1 MLSAVPH
8 SSSNGS
14 SGSAMFN
21 HGNEVVTSASELSKL
36 LAEERSR
43 NRLLQQQLEAER
55 ARAEQLEQILARNG
69 GTNPIRRHSGSST
82 SSDSPADMQRSHSPA
97 QLDDNPKSH
106 REARLIS
113 KLDKTQTALDDMKR
127 KVEIMQRAQESMAIR
142 VEVEEDMLSNQ
153 LLRKLR
159 VVQRD
164 KECLQLELSRS
175 SRSSSL
181 DGHSVDSAC
190 SNSVAGSQASEV
202 HSLRDLETRSE
213 ISGISNLACCSVM
226 SDELPQSSRKRELPP
241 PPTVV
246 GEK

>member
-1 MLSAVPH
+1 M
-8 SSSNGS
+8 
-14 SGSAMFN
+14 
-21 HGNEVVTSASELSKL
+21 VTSASELSKL

-55 ARAEQLEQILARNG
+55 ARAEQLEQILARSG
-69 GTNPIRRHSGSST
+69 GNPSLRRRSSGSST
-82 SSDSPADMQRSHSPA
+82 SSDSPADMQRSHSPGPS
-97 QLDDNPKSH
+97 DDTPKSH

-113 KLDKTQTALDDMKR
+113 KLDKTQSALDDMKR

-213 ISGISNLACCSVM
+213 ISAISNLACCSVM

-241 PPTVV
+241 PPTLV